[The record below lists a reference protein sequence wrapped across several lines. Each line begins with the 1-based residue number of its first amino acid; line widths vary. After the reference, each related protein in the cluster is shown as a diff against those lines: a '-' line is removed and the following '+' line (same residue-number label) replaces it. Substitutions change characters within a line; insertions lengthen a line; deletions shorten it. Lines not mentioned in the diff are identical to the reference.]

1 MNIYEKLLK
10 IKESVE
16 YLKKAQKSQQYDFV
30 SSSQVIAALRSNMNE
45 QKLLLVPNVEEA
57 KFSTIIEKTNAKGNL
72 TADLL
77 TEVFI
82 TYTWINAEKPEEILS
97 VKWYGQGLDTSGE
110 KGVGKAYTYAE
121 KYFLLKFFNIP
132 TDKDDPDFFEQKQKR
147 KVKANN
153 IDDTDIYAGIDCL
166 NSFAELQSYYQKFK
180 TQVSDKAEFNKA
192 INNRNKVLKE
202 GNNENL
208 Y

>member
-16 YLKKAQKSQQYDFV
+16 YLKKEQKSQQYDFV
-30 SSSQVIAALRSNMNE
+30 SSSQVIAALRDNMNE
-45 QKLLLVPNVEEA
+45 QKLLLIPNVEEA
-57 KFSTIIEKTNAKGNL
+57 KFNTIVEKTNAKGNL

-82 TYTWINAEKPEEILS
+82 TYTWVNAEKPEETLS

-132 TDKDDPDFFEQKQKR
+132 TDKDDPDFFERKQK
-147 KVKANN
+147 KGKKINQN
-153 IDDTDIYAGIDCL
+153 DDTDIYAGIDSL
-166 NSFAELQSYYQKFK
+166 NSFQELQQYYKNFK
-180 TQVSDKAEFNKA
+180 SKVNDQSEFNKA
-192 INNRNKVLKE
+192 INARNKHLKE
-202 GNNENL
+202 LLNESL
-208 Y
+208 L